1 MAESQAVIRLNAT
14 DDGATSTIQRV
25 GAASDAAAGS
35 SDNLK
40 KQLRELQKEL
50 ATLDPNSQKF
60 QELSLRAGQV
70 KDQINDAAEAVRAN
84 AGSAFEGLSNN
95 AGLLTDRLLNLD
107 FEGVASAA
115 KGLGANIGRID
126 LKSLTAG
133 IAQAGSAFASLGR
146 ALLTNPIFLL
156 GAAVAALVVYWDDL
170 TASLQEHN
178 YEAER
183 QAQLAKDMTSEMQSQ
198 SKGLATQIVQINA
211 LFDAI
216 SDQNLAEE
224 ERQQALRD
232 LQTLYP
238 QVFANQD
245 IDINNTNALTQAKQ
259 NLIAAITAEAKANAA
274 RGLLEKKYAEQLDL
288 ELQIKQKE
296 LELSKTIVSDTDK
309 ILNATGLSV
318 FQKLT
323 GGTNAQQEYEKSLQ
337 TLTDSKNQIELNNK
351 TILELEQMVGDAVL
365 ETAHTQAET
374 TRNTNKNRVTDNRH
388 TNNKI
393 SDDNKRAQEKAE
405 EDAKRAEEKLNAEIA
420 AIQEEQRLA
429 KLSKDEVELINSQK
443 KFDALAAQANG
454 NAEALAQIEELRI
467 AEEESIRTRQFEER
481 QAQEQALEEQRIK
494 TIEENAA
501 KEAEI
506 KKKADEEE
514 IARIKEVNA
523 AKIEAQQ
530 TLEDTKLAIASDA
543 IELAKA
549 VAGKS
554 EKAAN
559 ALFLVE
565 KALAIANVIVSTQR
579 EIAGYYSNPTW
590 SLLPDGG
597 LAIKSAMATSA
608 KIRAGL
614 SIATIVATSISKFK
628 GGSASTPS
636 TGGGGGGGGSMGMSL
651 ATAAGGGGGGGVAQF
666 NPLNTNFVNN
676 RPGQVSQTYVLAG
689 DVANAQEARNRVQ
702 DLARL

>member
-14 DDGATSTIQRV
+14 DDGATSTIQKV
-25 GAASDAAAGS
+25 GAATDTATNSTVG
-35 SDNLK
+35 LK
-40 KQLRELQKEL
+40 KQLRELQAEL
-50 ATLDPNSQKF
+50 ATLDPQSAKF
-60 QELSLRAGQV
+60 QELSSRAGQV
-70 KDQINDAAEAVRAN
+70 KDQINDASEAIRAN
-84 AGSAFEGLSNN
+84 AGSAFEQLSNN
-95 AGLLTDRLLNLD
+95 ASNLGSRLLNLD
-107 FEGVASAA
+107 FEGVSQSANA
-115 KGLGANIGRID
+115 LGGNLGKLKFGD
-126 LKSLTAG
+126 LTNGIKSF
-133 IAQAGSAFASLGR
+133 GSTMMNLGR
-146 ALLTNPIFLL
+146 TILMNPLFLIPALIVGLIAGLYALKDSIP
-156 GAAVAALVVYWDDL
+156 GVAAAFEFIGDTIGAVVDGIKSFTDWIGVTDFAATEQLEKATSERDSLIGELDRQEKRAKALARKNGQDILAVEKEYADKRRKVYESIVAAAENKVKRGAQLSEEEIKNLQDANNAIYEL
-170 TASLQEHN
+170 DTADINRAADADEKAKQEQEKREAEAQRKREQAAA
-178 YEAER
+178 EAER
-183 QAQLAKDMTSEMQSQ
+183 KRQQARQKAEQERQRAEQERQKQ
-198 SKGLATQIVQINA
+198 
-211 LFDAI
+211 
-216 SDQNLAEE
+216 EE
-224 ERQQALRD
+224 ER
-232 LQTLYP
+232 
-238 QVFANQD
+238 
-245 IDINNTNALTQAKQ
+245 
-259 NLIAAITAEAKANAA
+259 
-274 RGLLEKKYAEQLDL
+274 
-288 ELQIKQKE
+288 
-296 LELSKTIVSDTDK
+296 
-309 ILNATGLSV
+309 
-318 FQKLT
+318 
-323 GGTNAQQEYEKSLQ
+323 
-337 TLTDSKNQIELNNK
+337 
-351 TILELEQMVGDAVL
+351 
-365 ETAHTQAET
+365 
-374 TRNTNKNRVTDNRH
+374 
-388 TNNKI
+388 
-393 SDDNKRAQEKAE
+393 
-405 EDAKRAEEKLNAEIA
+405 KRAEEKLNQDIA
-420 AIQEEQRLA
+420 AIQEQQRLS
-429 KLSKDEVELINSQK
+429 KLSKDEVELIESQK
-443 KFDALAAQANG
+443 KFDALAAQAKG

-467 AEEESIRTRQFEER
+467 AEEEAIRKRQFEER

-514 IARIKEVNA
+514 LARIAEVNA
-523 AKIEAQQ
+523 AKLEAQRV
-530 TLEDTKLAIASDA
+530 LEDSKLAIAAGA
-543 IELAKA
+543 IDLAKA

-559 ALFLVE
+559 AIFLVE